1 MDTLRLLSTIKTSI
15 YFCTTLVQR
24 VMSDS
29 SFISAI
35 KGGSP
40 IATVIILNSKT
51 EQGE

>member
-1 MDTLRLLSTIKTSI
+1 MDTLRLLSTIKTSV

-24 VMSDS
+24 VMSNS

-35 KGGSP
+35 EGSSP